1 MTVHDALFACLGLI
15 SAASA
20 ICAVTTRQ
28 IVHAALWLTVC
39 LATLSGCY
47 LVLGAELVALVER
60 GPLGDP
66 DRTRG
71 VGTRLRDLAAAT
83 GAANP
88 DALAAE
94 LGLENSAER
103 LRKAMARGR

>member
-47 LVLGAELVALVER
+47 LVLGAELVALVQLLVYVGAR
-60 GPLGDP
+60 VNMTANT
-66 DRTRG
+66 TR
-71 VGTRLRDLAAAT
+71 
-83 GAANP
+83 P
-88 DALAAE
+88 
-94 LGLENSAER
+94 S
-103 LRKAMARGR
+103 